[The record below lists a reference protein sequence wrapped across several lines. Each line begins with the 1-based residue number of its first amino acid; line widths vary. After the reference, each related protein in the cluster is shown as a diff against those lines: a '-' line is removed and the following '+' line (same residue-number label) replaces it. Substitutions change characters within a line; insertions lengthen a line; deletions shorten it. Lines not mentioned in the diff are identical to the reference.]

1 MNSVSGLM
9 REYFGESPRR
19 SMLNEG
25 LPKEVPIRAKKVVWR
40 STQDGN
46 ALIRTYEFKSASS
59 LRSFVDQLLAM
70 QERIEH
76 HAQILIEEKNVKV
89 RVGTISLNRI
99 TELDTEYAA
108 EADHIYEENVGEDSD
123 AK

>member
-9 REYFGESPRR
+9 REYFGEDPRR
-19 SMLNEG
+19 RMLNEG
-25 LPKEVPIRAKKVVWR
+25 LPKEVPIKAKKVIWR
-40 STQDGN
+40 PTQDGN
-46 ALIRTYEFKSASS
+46 ALIRSYDFKDSSS

-70 QERIEH
+70 QERVSH
-76 HAQILIEEKNVKV
+76 HAQILIEDKIVKV
-89 RVGTISLNRI
+89 RVGTTSLNRI

-108 EADHIYEENVGEDSD
+108 EADHIYEESLGEESG